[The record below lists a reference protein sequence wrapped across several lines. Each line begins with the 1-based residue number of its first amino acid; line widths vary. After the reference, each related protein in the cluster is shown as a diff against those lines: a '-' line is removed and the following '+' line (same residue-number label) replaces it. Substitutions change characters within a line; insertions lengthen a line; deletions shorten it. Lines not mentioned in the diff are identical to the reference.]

1 MQRQYKDVFLAIVVV
16 DIGHC
21 IGMGFEFLA
30 KIPREVFVMTKF

>member
-1 MQRQYKDVFLAIVVV
+1 MCRDSIKMFLAIVVV

-21 IGMGFEFLA
+21 IGTGFEFLA